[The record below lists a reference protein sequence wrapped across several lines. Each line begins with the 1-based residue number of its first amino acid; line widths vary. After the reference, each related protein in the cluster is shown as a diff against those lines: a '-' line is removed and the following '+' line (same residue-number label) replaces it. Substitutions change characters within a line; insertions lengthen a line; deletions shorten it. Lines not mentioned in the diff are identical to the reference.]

1 MYKGAGK
8 SGTDASGSC
17 GPCFGNV
24 GVSIMKYPDLRRLTV
39 CRSLLEDAV
48 IRKLLCVQEQ
58 MPEEKEVGGQALF
71 SAQGELTDLLVQKA
85 ERLGFSGNVLSAY
98 MVHCLAEGGNTAAKT
113 IEAAGRYGGGLK
125 EAMCHDMLL
134 LLPYLSA
141 RTSEFTGSAF
151 LDDYQPAREGRNLPE
166 KRLLAK
172 LVRAK
177 RGETAA
183 RAVLEQYLK
192 YGSGMLAEYT
202 AFRIGSDGKLTGI
215 ADFPVFDWDDL
226 LGYEE
231 QKTKLLTNTVN
242 FMEGKPANNVLLTGA
257 RGTGKSTGVKALASM
272 FSDDGLRLIQITRDQ
287 LELVAPVLEKL
298 NEIRS
303 KKFILF
309 FDDLSFDEGENSY
322 KYLKS
327 AIDGSVTP
335 QPDNVLIYATSNRR
349 HLLKETWGDRGSNDL
364 EAEVY
369 RQDSTNES
377 ISLSDRFGLILHYST
392 PTQDEY
398 LQMIDHELQKA
409 GVQMDPEEL
418 RLEGLQWEMEHSGR
432 NGRIANQFVKW
443 YLGNLEE

>member
-1 MYKGAGK
+1 
-8 SGTDASGSC
+8 
-17 GPCFGNV
+17 
-24 GVSIMKYPDLRRLTV
+24 MKYPDLRRLTV

-48 IRKLLCVQEQ
+48 IRKMLCVQEQ
-58 MPEEKEVGGQALF
+58 MPAEAEEGGQALF

-85 ERLGFSGNVLSAY
+85 ERLGISGNVLSAY
-98 MVHCLAEGGNTAAKT
+98 IVHCLAEGGNTAAKT

-151 LDDYQPAREGRNLPE
+151 LDDDQPAREGKNLPE

-202 AFRIGSDGKLTGI
+202 AFRIGPDGKLTGI

-242 FMEGKPANNVLLTGA
+242 FMDGKPANNVLLTGA

-287 LELVAPVLEKL
+287 LELVAPVLERL

-303 KKFILF
+303 KRFILF

>member
-1 MYKGAGK
+1 
-8 SGTDASGSC
+8 
-17 GPCFGNV
+17 
-24 GVSIMKYPDLRRLTV
+24 MKYPDLRRLTV

-58 MPEEKEVGGQALF
+58 MPAEAEEGGQALF

-85 ERLGFSGNVLSAY
+85 ERLGISGNVLSAY
-98 MVHCLAEGGNTAAKT
+98 IVHCLAEGGNTAAKT

-151 LDDYQPAREGRNLPE
+151 LDDYQPAREGKNLPE

-177 RGETAA
+177 KGETAA

-202 AFRIGSDGKLTGI
+202 AFRIGHDGKLTGI

-335 QPDNVLIYATSNRR
+335 QPENVLIYATSNRR

>member
-1 MYKGAGK
+1 
-8 SGTDASGSC
+8 
-17 GPCFGNV
+17 
-24 GVSIMKYPDLRRLTV
+24 MKYPDLRRLTV

-58 MPEEKEVGGQALF
+58 MPAEAEEGGQALF

-85 ERLGFSGNVLSAY
+85 ERLGISGNVLSAY
-98 MVHCLAEGGNTAAKT
+98 IVHCLAEGGNTAAKT

-151 LDDYQPAREGRNLPE
+151 LDDYQPAREGKNLPE

-177 RGETAA
+177 REETAA

-215 ADFPVFDWDDL
+215 ADFPVFEWDDL

>member
-1 MYKGAGK
+1 
-8 SGTDASGSC
+8 
-17 GPCFGNV
+17 
-24 GVSIMKYPDLRRLTV
+24 MKYPDLRRLTV

-71 SAQGELTDLLVQKA
+71 SAQGELTDLLVQRA
-85 ERLGFSGNVLSAY
+85 ERLGISGNVLSAY
-98 MVHCLAEGGNTAAKT
+98 IVHCLAEGGNTAAKT

-151 LDDYQPAREGRNLPE
+151 LDDYQPAREGKNLPE

-202 AFRIGSDGKLTGI
+202 AFRIGPDGKLTGI

-327 AIDGSVTP
+327 AIVGSVTP

-392 PTQDEY
+392 PTQEEY

>member
-1 MYKGAGK
+1 
-8 SGTDASGSC
+8 
-17 GPCFGNV
+17 
-24 GVSIMKYPDLRRLTV
+24 MKYPDLRRLTV

-58 MPEEKEVGGQALF
+58 MPAEAEEGGQALF

-85 ERLGFSGNVLSAY
+85 ERLGISGNVLSAY
-98 MVHCLAEGGNTAAKT
+98 IVHCLAEGGNTAAKT
-113 IEAAGRYGGGLK
+113 IEAAGRYGGGLE

-151 LDDYQPAREGRNLPE
+151 LDDYQPAREGKNLPE

-202 AFRIGSDGKLTGI
+202 AFRIGHDGKLTGI

-369 RQDSTNES
+369 RQDSTNEN

>member
-1 MYKGAGK
+1 
-8 SGTDASGSC
+8 
-17 GPCFGNV
+17 
-24 GVSIMKYPDLRRLTV
+24 MKYPDLRRLTV

-58 MPEEKEVGGQALF
+58 MPAEAEEGGQALF
-71 SAQGELTDLLVQKA
+71 SAQGELTDLLVQRA
-85 ERLGFSGNVLSAY
+85 ERLGISGNVLSAY
-98 MVHCLAEGGNTAAKT
+98 IVHCLAEGGNTAAKT

-151 LDDYQPAREGRNLPE
+151 LDDYQPAREGKNLPE

-202 AFRIGSDGKLTGI
+202 AFRIGHDGKLTGI

-335 QPDNVLIYATSNRR
+335 QPENVLIYATSNRR

-392 PTQDEY
+392 PTQEEY

>member
-1 MYKGAGK
+1 
-8 SGTDASGSC
+8 
-17 GPCFGNV
+17 
-24 GVSIMKYPDLRRLTV
+24 MKYPDLRRLTV

-48 IRKLLCVQEQ
+48 IRKMLCVQEQ
-58 MPEEKEVGGQALF
+58 MPAEKEEGGQALF

-85 ERLGFSGNVLSAY
+85 ERLGISGNVLSAY
-98 MVHCLAEGGNTAAKT
+98 IVHCLAEGGNTAAKT

-151 LDDYQPAREGRNLPE
+151 LDDYQPAREGKNLPE

-287 LELVAPVLEKL
+287 LELVAPVLERL

-303 KKFILF
+303 KRFILF